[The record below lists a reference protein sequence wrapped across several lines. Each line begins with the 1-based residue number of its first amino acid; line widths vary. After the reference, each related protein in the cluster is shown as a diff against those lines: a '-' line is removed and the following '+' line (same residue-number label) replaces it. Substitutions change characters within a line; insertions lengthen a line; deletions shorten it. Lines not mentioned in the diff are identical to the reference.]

1 MENLT
6 TPEDLMAQVMN
17 QMIELDPTSDEYES
31 LTARLKTISSVN
43 DAMHKET
50 YDEYLSDAKLELD
63 KQMYE
68 LERRKSVSENT
79 IKMIEIGL
87 SVITGIGLT
96 VLQLKANAASQERVM
111 LFEKSGY
118 IIRSK
123 AWNGLTTK
131 LFRTTK

>member
-1 MENLT
+1 
-6 TPEDLMAQVMN
+6 
-17 QMIELDPTSDEYES
+17 
-31 LTARLKTISSVN
+31 
-43 DAMHKET
+43 
-50 YDEYLSDAKLELD
+50 
-63 KQMYE
+63 MYE